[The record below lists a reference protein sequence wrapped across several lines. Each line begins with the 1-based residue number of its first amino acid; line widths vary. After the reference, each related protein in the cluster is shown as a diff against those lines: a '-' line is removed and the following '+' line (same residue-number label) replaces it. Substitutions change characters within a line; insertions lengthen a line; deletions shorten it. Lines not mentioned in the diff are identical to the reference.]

1 MAGGSQMASCLATV
15 AGDMML
21 QTEERRM
28 SRLDEMITDLTSS
41 RASRRQFMQRAAAL
55 GLTVPAMS
63 LASRGT
69 LLAQEARNSVIWV
82 SPRGTL
88 EVLDDYA
95 YWVALKFGYFGDIET
110 QILPAIL
117 EATSSTKAVAD
128 GQADMSF
135 VSPGVFSLGV
145 EAGIDLVSVFQVTG
159 YDVFD
164 LALPKGNPQGITTFK
179 DLEGKSMSLGD
190 IGWSGIVD
198 PMIKQAGG
206 DPSKV
211 KYVPAGSSWGQALKE
226 GQSDTALAWGGL
238 RSQWLAG
245 GLDFDYILG
254 ASWSKFPA
262 NSFQIRRTD
271 FEDTA
276 LDDLYTRYLRAY
288 AMGYEFGH
296 INPRAA
302 TQITMES
309 EPIAAALQATF
320 PDKNVAVQS
329 FWELANNCRGDWPN
343 RNGGQWGWAD
353 LAGWDLFLDT
363 TREIGQLTKD
373 IKAADIISNKFVDAA
388 NDFDK
393 EKVRA
398 DSDAFVLSPEFEAVP
413 VPAGADTDGAYPL

>member
-1 MAGGSQMASCLATV
+1 MSGYLAGRREHL
-15 AGDMML
+15 
-21 QTEERRM
+21 EEDKM
-28 SRLDEMITDLTSS
+28 SRLDELIADLTSS
-41 RASRRQFMQRAAAL
+41 RITRRQFMQRAAAL
-55 GLTVPAMS
+55 GLTVPMLSA
-63 LASRGT
+63 AGT
-69 LLAQEARNSVIWV
+69 LTALAQETKNKVVWV

-95 YWVALKFGYFGDIET
+95 YWVAQKFGYFGNIET
-110 QILPAIL
+110 EILPAIL

-145 EAGIDLVSVFQVTG
+145 EAGIDLVSIFQVTG

-179 DLEGKSMSLGD
+179 DLEGKSMALGD

-211 KYVPAGSSWGQALKE
+211 KYVPAGSSWGQALQE
-226 GQSDTALAWGGL
+226 GQADTALAWGGL

-271 FEDTA
+271 FEDTT
-276 LDDLYTRYLRAY
+276 LD
-288 AMGYEFGH
+288 
-296 INPRAA
+296 
-302 TQITMES
+302 
-309 EPIAAALQATF
+309 
-320 PDKNVAVQS
+320 
-329 FWELANNCRGDWPN
+329 
-343 RNGGQWGWAD
+343 
-353 LAGWDLFLDT
+353 
-363 TREIGQLTKD
+363 
-373 IKAADIISNKFVDAA
+373 
-388 NDFDK
+388 
-393 EKVRA
+393 
-398 DSDAFVLSPEFEAVP
+398 
-413 VPAGADTDGAYPL
+413 